1 MISTLQKLAGLGS
14 DIGHTS
20 SSSINF
26 NANLPV
32 SIEVM
37 KQIDTTRYRLKLG
50 RKELTTKSSK
60 NLKEGQKYWANFSE
74 KQGGILTISALY
86 KQPQLFEKDEYFLSL
101 DYKHFFDSKTFSYND
116 FKSFLLKQLSDETI
130 SKTLFKTLSYM
141 LLALS
146 KATIHLPLSHD
157 GKKVMLQFQV
167 QGDGTLLFYMALE
180 HLGPLRGI
188 LSPTKLQM
196 ATMYEKS
203 FHYLQKESPKLGM
216 ITHITLQEEISPL
229 FDLSD
234 IVLDLKG

>member
-1 MISTLQKLAGLGS
+1 MISTLRKLAGLGS

-37 KQIDTTRYRLKLG
+37 KQIDPTRYRLKLG
-50 RKELTTKSSK
+50 RKELTTKSGK

-74 KQGGILTISALY
+74 KQGGILTISSLY
-86 KQPQLFEKDEYFLSL
+86 KQPQLFEKDEYFLPL
-101 DYKHFFDSKTFSYND
+101 DYEHFFDSKTFSYND
-116 FKSFLLKQLSDETI
+116 FKAFLLKQLSDDTL

-146 KATIHLPLSHD
+146 KATIHLPLSYD

-167 QGDGTLLFYMALE
+167 QADETLLFYMALE

-188 LSPTKLQM
+188 LSPTELHI

-216 ITHITLQEEISPL
+216 ITHITLQQEILPL